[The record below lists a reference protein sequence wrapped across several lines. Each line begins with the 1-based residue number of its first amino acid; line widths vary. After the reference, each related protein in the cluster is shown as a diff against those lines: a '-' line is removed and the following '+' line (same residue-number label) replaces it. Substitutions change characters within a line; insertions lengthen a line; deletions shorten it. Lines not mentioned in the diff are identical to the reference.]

1 MEYTDIKV
9 IKAEVLKPYRIK
21 VTFNDNK
28 VNTIDLEPM
37 LYGAYFEPLRNP
49 ELFKKM
55 RVNEEI
61 QTIEWPNGADF
72 HPETL
77 YNWEDHK
84 DELIDKARSWKHTKP
99 VE

>member
-1 MEYTDIKV
+1 MLYTDIKV
-9 IKAEVLKPYRIK
+9 IKVEALDPYVVK

-28 VNTIDLEPM
+28 IKTINLEPL

-49 ELFKKM
+49 ELFRKV
-55 RVNEEI
+55 RVNKEI

-77 YNWEDHK
+77 YNWKKYK
-84 DELIDKARSWKHTKP
+84 DELTEKAKSWDQSNTA
-99 VE
+99 